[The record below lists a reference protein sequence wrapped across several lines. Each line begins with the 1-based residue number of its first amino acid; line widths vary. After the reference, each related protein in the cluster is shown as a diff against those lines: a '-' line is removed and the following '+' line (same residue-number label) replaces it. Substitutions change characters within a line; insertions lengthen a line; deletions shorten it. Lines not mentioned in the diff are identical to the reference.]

1 MGMLHGIVNLSE
13 SDIWGIAGACLLMGM
28 DVLVGLAGSVI
39 NGSFKS
45 TVMRE
50 GLSHKLMEI
59 CSIVLAIVLQV
70 LAEHIVDIPSFP
82 TTIMVCIYL
91 IVMEVGSVW
100 ENIVK
105 INPELGKGTINDAI
119 ESIVNGDDD
128 K

>member
-13 SDIWGIAGACLLMGM
+13 SDIWGIVGACLLMGM
-28 DVLVGLAGSVI
+28 DVLVGLSGSVI

-50 GLSHKLMEI
+50 GLAHKLVEI
-59 CSIVLAIVLQV
+59 CSIVLAIVLQI

-82 TTIMVCIYL
+82 TTIAVCIYL

-105 INPELGKGTINDAI
+105 INPELGKGKINDAI